1 MVDVYI
7 PTMRRANK
15 KCSAKKEIQRLN
27 TMLRVSALSDYDRQY
42 IARTIDYLKT
52 EYGV

>member
-7 PTMRRANK
+7 PTERRTNK
-15 KCSAKKEIQRLN
+15 KNSAKKEIHRLN
-27 TMLRVSALSDYDRQY
+27 TMLRVNSLTDYDRQY

>member
-7 PTMRRANK
+7 PTMCRTNK
-15 KCSAKKEIQRLN
+15 KYSAKKELQRLN
-27 TMLRVSALSDYDRQY
+27 TMLLVTSLTDYDRQY
-42 IARTIDYLKT
+42 INRTIDYIKT